1 MAENKRLSPKKKTK
15 RALSPPSEAE
25 DFDDPIPAKT
35 SKKQKTNHTFDE
47 PTEDDR
53 GKKFIKIE
61 IKFAKKIILRIIFT
75 SFYFSQRN
83 LQHFKGLTNVS

>member
-1 MAENKRLSPKKKTK
+1 MVENKRLSPKKKTK

-35 SKKQKTNHTFDE
+35 SKKQKTNSTFDE
-47 PTEDDR
+47 PTADDR

-61 IKFAKKIILRIIFT
+61 I
-75 SFYFSQRN
+75 N
-83 LQHFKGLTNVS
+83 LN

>member
-61 IKFAKKIILRIIFT
+61 INFTKKFIFT
-75 SFYFSQRN
+75 HNFHAILFFTKTFSQ
-83 LQHFKGLTNVS
+83 F